1 MLGGTRDP
9 PTDPTLVLATLT
21 GRCTPVRGHP
31 LADGARRGRSRCGVA
46 VGDRPTHLVD
56 GRADDVAVGIVGECG
71 QVVLRAVEVFR
82 GCPERPETTE
92 VVGQVQVQARIEAR
106 DAERFVVFPGA
117 LVGEGIGS
125 VEGADIPDQGLGG
138 IVVQVGSVGASVR
151 VASRYRSVAVNLTQ
165 PDPVSMC
172 TPFST
177 GMSGS

>member
-71 QVVLRAVEVFR
+71 QVVLRAVEMIR
-82 GCPERPETTE
+82 GRPERSESS
-92 VVGQVQVQARIEAR
+92 ARFR
-106 DAERFVVFPGA
+106 CR
-117 LVGEGIGS
+117 
-125 VEGADIPDQGLGG
+125 LG
-138 IVVQVGSVGASVR
+138 
-151 VASRYRSVAVNLTQ
+151 
-165 PDPVSMC
+165 
-172 TPFST
+172 
-177 GMSGS
+177 